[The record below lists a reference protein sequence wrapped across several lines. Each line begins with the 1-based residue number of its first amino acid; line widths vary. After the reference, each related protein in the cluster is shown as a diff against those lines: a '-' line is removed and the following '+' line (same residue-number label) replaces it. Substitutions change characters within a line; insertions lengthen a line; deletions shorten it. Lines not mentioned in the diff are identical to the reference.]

1 MRQLN
6 KTGELNPDRILT
18 ILSRP
23 KANQRDMLKLP
34 MEQVHRFVLGVDPE
48 KTNDFILKTCEHYQK
63 FLARQRKAR

>member
-1 MRQLN
+1 M
-6 KTGELNPDRILT
+6 T

-23 KANQRDMLKLP
+23 KANQKEMLKLP

-63 FLARQRKAR
+63 FLARQREAR